1 MPTATVTSKGQITIP
16 LPVRNRLRLKT
27 GDRVDFSFEAGG
39 GVRLQPRRIP
49 FEKLR
54 GIARTPGRKPL
65 SLRAIDRAIAKAVVA
80 RWQRVAGKP
89 ADDRRRY

>member
-27 GDRVDFSFEAGG
+27 GDRVDFALQPDG
-39 GVRLQPRRIP
+39 GVLLQPRRIP

-54 GIARTPGRKPL
+54 GIARSPGRKPL
-65 SLRAIDRAIAKAVVA
+65 SLRAIDKAIERAVVA

-89 ADDRRRY
+89 ADDRRRH